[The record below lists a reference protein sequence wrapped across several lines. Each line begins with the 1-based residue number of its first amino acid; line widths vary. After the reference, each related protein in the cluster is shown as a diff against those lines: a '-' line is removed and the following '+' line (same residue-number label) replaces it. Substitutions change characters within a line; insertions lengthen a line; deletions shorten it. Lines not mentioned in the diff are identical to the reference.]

1 MTFSFLFQTI
11 FTLILHPM
19 APTTKYFLN
28 LYSLPKL
35 PVEYEQVSLLQ
46 VNTMAATTT
55 GRHSNALDFVTPRL
69 IG

>member
-1 MTFSFLFQTI
+1 
-11 FTLILHPM
+11 M

-46 VNTMAATTT
+46 VNTMAATST